1 MAFVSLWSSY
11 FFFCLAAFLQQWRGY
26 LDINMGHCSLYISG
40 FLVFMDFYLVRFW
53 GSPLQRGILFLN
65 STLVIGG
72 FYICGF
78 VACMDFYFVRF
89 WDFGG
94 GATVFWSSTS
104 IIWVPY
110 IHGVLFFMDLFSV
123 RFGNPCCGDAVFWNS
138 ILVICGLY
146 INGVV
151 VFRDIV
157 FRCFWDLY
165 SRGADVLNL
174 LG

>member
-1 MAFVSLWSSY
+1 
-11 FFFCLAAFLQQWRGY
+11 
-26 LDINMGHCSLYISG
+26 
-40 FLVFMDFYLVRFW
+40 
-53 GSPLQRGILFLN
+53 
-65 STLVIGG
+65 
-72 FYICGF
+72 
-78 VACMDFYFVRF
+78 MDFYFVRF